1 MTRASRPLHPASAV
15 SAHGPVPYGPVIVIS
30 SQLAG
35 SPVGG
40 SLSVRVLHAAGIE
53 TCLAPSVTFGRH
65 PGLGAPGG
73 AALADGDF
81 ASLLDGLAATGAA
94 HSARAILTGYLASPG
109 QVEAAARFIAA
120 ARAVNPDILVMVD
133 PIMGDGEADG
143 RDGGL
148 YLPRATA
155 MGIATRLIPLADVI
169 TPNLLELA
177 WLAGRPLNTTE
188 DAAAAAR
195 ALAPAVLV
203 TSAPAGPGRIA
214 VLALEGD
221 AHPEWLETPRTGPV
235 ERTPNGTGDL
245 FAASA
250 LAARLTGAS
259 WADAARAGAG
269 RVSHVLSHTK
279 DGAAALAVS
288 QHTLTAPAPFTPAP
302 VAGIGAQPARRGP
315 RPAFAMGLDG
325 CPGGW
330 IAVMADM
337 NAIEPPRVEVF
348 ARFADALATGAQII
362 AVDMPIGLPDPP
374 DPDGG
379 GRACERAAKA
389 MLGARRSS
397 IFPTP
402 LRAAFEGRTRAEA
415 DALNRAAGGT
425 GLAAQSFALFKKICE
440 IDDAMTPLLEGC
452 VFETHPETTIAA
464 LTGAP
469 AAHGKKTAEGRAER
483 LALLTAHGLA
493 EALFEPH
500 PFKKRVAAP
509 DDLIDAGLCLLTAQ
523 RIAAGTA
530 LCLPDDPP
538 RDGRG
543 LRMAIW
549 A

>member
-1 MTRASRPLHPASAV
+1 MSR
-15 SAHGPVPYGPVIVIS
+15 GPVIVIS

-40 SLSVRVLHAAGIE
+40 SLSVRVLHAAGVE
-53 TCLAPSVTFGRH
+53 TCLAPSVSFGRH
-65 PGLGAPGG
+65 PGLGPTGG
-73 AALADGDF
+73 AALADRDF
-81 ASLLDGLAATGAA
+81 VSLLDALAATGAPQA
-94 HSARAILTGYLASPG
+94 ARAILTGYLASPG

-120 ARAVNPDILVMVD
+120 ARAVNPGLLVMVD

-155 MGIATRLIPLADVI
+155 MGIAARLIPLADVI
-169 TPNLLELA
+169 TPNLFELA
-177 WLAGRPLNTTE
+177 WLAGRPLATME
-188 DAAAAAR
+188 EAASAAR
-195 ALAPAVLV
+195 PLAPAVLV

-221 AHPEWLETPRTGPV
+221 DLPVPLETLRVGPAD
-235 ERTPNGTGDL
+235 RTPNGTGDL

-250 LAARLTGAS
+250 LAARLSGAS
-259 WADAARAGAG
+259 WAGAARAGAG

-288 QHTLTAPAPFTPAP
+288 QDTLTDPAPFRPAP
-302 VAGIGAQPARRGP
+302 ATQPARRGP
-315 RPAFAMGLDG
+315 RPALAMGLDG

-330 IAVMADM
+330 IGVIADL
-337 NAIEPPRVEVF
+337 NGIEPPRVEVF
-348 ARFADALATGAQII
+348 ASFAEALATGAQII
-362 AVDMPIGLPDPP
+362 AVDMPIGLPDGP

-379 GRACERAAKA
+379 GRVCERAAKA

-402 LRAAFEGRTRAEA
+402 PRAAFEGRTRAEA
-415 DALNRAAGGT
+415 DALSRAAGGK
-425 GLAAQSFALFKKICE
+425 GVAAQSFALFKKIRE
-440 IDDAMTPLLEGC
+440 IDAAMTPMLEGC

-469 AAHGKKTAEGRAER
+469 AAHGKKTPEGRAER

-493 EALFEPH
+493 ADLFEPH
-500 PFKKRVAAP
+500 PFPKTRAAP

-530 LCLPDDPP
+530 LCLPEDPP

>member
-1 MTRASRPLHPASAV
+1 MPAIRDT
-15 SAHGPVPYGPVIVIS
+15 GPVIVIS

-40 SLSVRVLHAAGIE
+40 SLSVRVLHAAGFE

-81 ASLLDGLAATGAA
+81 ASLLDALAATGAPQA
-94 HSARAILTGYLASPG
+94 ARAILTGYLASPG
-109 QVEAAARFIAA
+109 QVEAAARFIAS
-120 ARAVNPDILVMVD
+120 ARAVNPGLLVMVD
-133 PIMGDGEADG
+133 PIMGDGLADG
-143 RDGGL
+143 GDGGL
-148 YLPRATA
+148 YLPRVTA

-169 TPNLLELA
+169 TPNLFELA
-177 WLAGRPLNTTE
+177 WLAGRPLHTMQ

-221 AHPEWLETPRTGPV
+221 SHEQLETPRTGPAQ
-235 ERTPNGTGDL
+235 RTPNGTGDL

-269 RVSHVLSHTK
+269 RVSHVLSHTR

-288 QHTLTAPAPFTPAP
+288 QDTLTAPAPFRPAQ
-302 VAGIGAQPARRGP
+302 VAQSGPQPARRGP

-337 NAIEPPRVEVF
+337 NAIEPPRVEIF
-348 ARFADALATGAQII
+348 ASFADALATGAQII
-362 AVDMPIGLPDPP
+362 AVDMPIGLPDGP
-374 DPDGG
+374 DPDGKS

-402 LRAAFEGRTRAEA
+402 LRAALEGRTRAEA

-425 GLAAQSFALFKKICE
+425 GLAAQSFALFRKIRE

-452 VFETHPETTIAA
+452 VFESHPETIIAA
-464 LTGAP
+464 LTGGP
-469 AAHGKKTAEGRAER
+469 AAHNKKTAEGRAER

-493 EALFEPH
+493 ADLFEPH

>member
-1 MTRASRPLHPASAV
+1 MP
-15 SAHGPVPYGPVIVIS
+15 GGPVIVLS

-40 SLSVRVLHAAGIE
+40 SLSVRVLHGAGIE
-53 TCLAPSVTFGRH
+53 TCLVPSVTFGRH

-81 ASLLDGLAATGAA
+81 SSLLEALTATGAPHA
-94 HSARAILTGYLASPG
+94 ARAILTGYMASPG

-120 ARAVNPDILVMVD
+120 AKAVNPGLVVMVD

-169 TPNLLELA
+169 TPNLFELA
-177 WLAGRPLNTTE
+177 WLAGRPLATVE
-188 DAAAAAR
+188 DTATAAR

-214 VLALEGD
+214 VLALDGD
-221 AHPEWLETPRTGPV
+221 APPVALETLRTGPAD
-235 ERTPNGTGDL
+235 RTPNGTGDL

-250 LAARLTGAS
+250 LAARLTCAG

-269 RVSHVLSHTK
+269 RVSHVLSHTR
-279 DGAAALAVS
+279 DGAAALAIS
-288 QHTLTAPAPFTPAP
+288 QNTLTAPAPFTPAP
-302 VAGIGAQPARRGP
+302 AMETGRAGTR
-315 RPAFAMGLDG
+315 RPAWAMGLDG

-330 IAVMADM
+330 IGVMADM
-337 NAIEPPRVEVF
+337 NAIEPPRVEIF
-348 ARFADALATGAQII
+348 ASFADALTTGAQII
-362 AVDMPIGLPDPP
+362 AVDMPIGLPERP
-374 DPDGG
+374 DPDGLG
-379 GRACERAAKA
+379 GRACELAAKA
-389 MLGARRSS
+389 LLGARRSS

-402 LRAAFEGRTRAEA
+402 LRAAFDGRTRAEA
-415 DALNRAAGGT
+415 DALNRAAGGK
-425 GLAAQSFALFKKICE
+425 GVAAQSFALFKKIRE
-440 IDDAMTPLLEGC
+440 IDAAMTPLLEGC
-452 VFETHPETTIAA
+452 VFETHPETIIAV

-469 AAHGKKTAEGRAER
+469 AVHNKKTPEGRAER
-483 LALLTAHGLA
+483 LALLIAHGLA
-493 EALFEPH
+493 EGLFEPH
-500 PFKKRVAAP
+500 PFRRGVALP

-530 LCLPDDPP
+530 LCLPGDPP

-543 LRMAIW
+543 LSMAIR